1 MKFFSLF
8 LSLVLLFSGISPAL
22 AQIKIPSPEEVSDA
36 VNSAKN
42 TASDVSEDVS
52 EAVPDEYEEQIKEG
66 VNTAIEET
74 FDVRKQV
81 VLASIEVAQTTVAE
95 VNSSIRNSAYLNS
108 EQKNQL
114 LTCTAMTENR
124 LAIYETN
131 VTNAKSQTE
140 LTTAHQA
147 LVAGIQADR
156 EAIIACANKAVMYG
170 VKALLDTG
178 KAFLETA
185 EELARAV
192 ALCGVDMTRANE
204 LIAQGWDQWNQL
216 NDLYNKI
223 FADEAVTQ
231 DEQALVQQA
240 IKLSADFTITLG
252 LIYDELEQLSTKCE

>member
-1 MKFFSLF
+1 MKFFSTLLSF
-8 LSLVLLFSGISPAL
+8 LLLFTIVSPAF
-22 AQIKIPSPEEVSDA
+22 AQLKIPSPEEVSDA

-42 TASDVSEDVS
+42 TASDVAEDVS
-52 EAVPDEYEEQIKEG
+52 EAVPDEYEEKIKEG

-81 VLASIEVAQTTVAE
+81 VLASIDVAQTTVAE
-95 VNSSIRNSAYLNS
+95 VNSDIRNSTYLNN

-114 LTCTAMTENR
+114 LTCTAMTEQR
-124 LAIYETN
+124 LATYETN
-131 VTNAKSQTE
+131 VSNAKAQAE
-140 LTTAHQA
+140 LTAAHQA
-147 LVAGIQADR
+147 LVAGIQDDR
-156 EAIIACANKAVMYG
+156 EEIIACANKAVMYG

-178 KAFLETA
+178 KAFLETS

-223 FADEAVTQ
+223 FADEKVTQ
-231 DEQALVQQA
+231 DEQALVEQA